1 MFSSPIN
8 CWFSSA
14 DAEGFIH
21 DALWNQPASPLRP
34 LLGCC
39 CSGGGILFILLRF
52 SAFHTRFEK
61 IAHEMPNFIIATEL
75 EHEAR
80 VLASHSQNI
89 LMSQGN
95 YLVVDTQGLI
105 KQSMSRIMDIISQ
118 VQPDK
123 DASSH
128 LQVLARQYRRVAD
141 NQLDLVALKE
151 EQLQIKRQQERIH
164 KRLAVLLKEVTED
177 NLLLLPS
184 SHVDTP
190 PALKEWYS
198 KICRAITLLL
208 TSYTTQSQQNI
219 ETYTLQ
225 LEQSM
230 AQAAKVLEQL
240 PAEIRDKLGRY
251 QREITAYAIG
261 DNGLLFFR
269 SEGMKLQRRIDDG
282 LFKGR
287 GYAAVLFASSHQL
300 HADAKKITLGDE
312 QKTASELH
320 LFLFYLLFLAG
331 MVLVSLAAI
340 YIFVRHSV
348 ISRILAIRRELI
360 EYDADGTGEKILSK
374 KQGMMN

>member
-1 MFSSPIN
+1 MMHCGIS
-8 CWFSSA
+8 
-14 DAEGFIH
+14 
-21 DALWNQPASPLRP
+21 QR
-34 LLGCC
+34 LLFGLFLVAAVL
-39 CSGGGILFILLRF
+39 GGGILFILLRF

-190 PALKEWYS
+190 LLSRSGTRRFVAL
-198 KICRAITLLL
+198 
-208 TSYTTQSQQNI
+208 
-219 ETYTLQ
+219 
-225 LEQSM
+225 
-230 AQAAKVLEQL
+230 
-240 PAEIRDKLGRY
+240 
-251 QREITAYAIG
+251 
-261 DNGLLFFR
+261 
-269 SEGMKLQRRIDDG
+269 
-282 LFKGR
+282 
-287 GYAAVLFASSHQL
+287 
-300 HADAKKITLGDE
+300 
-312 QKTASELH
+312 
-320 LFLFYLLFLAG
+320 
-331 MVLVSLAAI
+331 
-340 YIFVRHSV
+340 
-348 ISRILAIRRELI
+348 
-360 EYDADGTGEKILSK
+360 
-374 KQGMMN
+374 